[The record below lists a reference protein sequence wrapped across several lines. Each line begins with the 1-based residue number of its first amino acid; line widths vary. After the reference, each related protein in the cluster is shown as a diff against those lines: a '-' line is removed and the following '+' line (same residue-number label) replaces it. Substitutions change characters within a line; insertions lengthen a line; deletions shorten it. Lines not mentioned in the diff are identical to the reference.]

1 MLLHHKP
8 MLIGVQKG
16 VKNETIAMLYSLKT
30 VFLDFQNRKS
40 TPFHRLSFLPQEFTK
55 AIFLSFFRTKRWE
68 FDYSWSSHLQGLP
81 VRSSMECWT
90 CMPRKSNAA
99 SSKRMRQLWLW
110 RVWSC
115 FLKNEMI
122 VENNSPSRVDSWKH
136 SWKIK
141 LNQHDLPV
149 FFHAKTLG
157 LALENAW
164 GFRL

>member
-1 MLLHHKP
+1 
-8 MLIGVQKG
+8 
-16 VKNETIAMLYSLKT
+16 
-30 VFLDFQNRKS
+30 
-40 TPFHRLSFLPQEFTK
+40 
-55 AIFLSFFRTKRWE
+55 
-68 FDYSWSSHLQGLP
+68 
-81 VRSSMECWT
+81 
-90 CMPRKSNAA
+90 MPRKSNAA

>member
-8 MLIGVQKG
+8 MLIGTQKG
-16 VKNETIAMLYSLKT
+16 VKNETMATLYSQNT
-30 VFLDFQNRKS
+30 VFLDFQSHKNA
-40 TPFHRLSFLPQEFTK
+40 PFHRSFFLVQEFTI
-55 AIFLSFFRTKRWE
+55 AVLLSFFRTKRRKV
-68 FDYSWSSHLQGLP
+68 DYSSSGHLQGLP